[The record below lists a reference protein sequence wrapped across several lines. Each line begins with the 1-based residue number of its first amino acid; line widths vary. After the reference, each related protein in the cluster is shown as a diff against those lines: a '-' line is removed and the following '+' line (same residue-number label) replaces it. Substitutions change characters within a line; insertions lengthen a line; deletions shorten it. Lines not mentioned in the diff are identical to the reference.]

1 MRPGFLSWLH
11 GSDLTLH
18 HSKYNHEK
26 LDGWVI
32 DKCRA
37 GGTDEKTLW
46 SNLLVS
52 ILSDITNTTTRP
64 ERESC
69 LAPKRFSG
77 VKNYFVFYETIF
89 SRITLCTFGSRADSD
104 SFNIPT
110 VIQQP
115 SLRLNSPDRFR
126 SLLFSNEL
134 REKFQALN
142 TG

>member
-1 MRPGFLSWLH
+1 MTAFSLSSVFHTKSLRTPQIAMNKLFLEYQS
-11 GSDLTLH
+11 
-18 HSKYNHEK
+18 
-26 LDGWVI
+26 
-32 DKCRA
+32 R
-37 GGTDEKTLW
+37 KTLW